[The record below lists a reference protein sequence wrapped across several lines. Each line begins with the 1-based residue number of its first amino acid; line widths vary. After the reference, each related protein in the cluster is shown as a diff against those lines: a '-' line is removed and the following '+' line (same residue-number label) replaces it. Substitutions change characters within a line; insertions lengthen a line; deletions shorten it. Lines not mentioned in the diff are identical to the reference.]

1 MHSQMEAMQ
10 TRMMTHMMQH
20 MMSMQGGMM
29 GNRGQVGAMPSMSVC
44 PMMQQ
49 LSKEA
54 AEEDHSAH
62 H

>member
-29 GNRGQVGAMPSMSVC
+29 GMMGGRGQTGAMPSMSSC
-44 PMMQQ
+44 PMMQE

-54 AEEDHSAH
+54 AEK
-62 H
+62 